1 MKRLSFL
8 QTTIG
13 KKLLMAL
20 TGILFCFFLLVHLLN
35 NLTLFLGPDSFNALV
50 SSLEY
55 IKPLIRVLEVLLLII
70 LVTHIYNAFFLS
82 YKSKSSRPSDYKS
95 KVKDRSTIS
104 SKTMLISG
112 VTILLFLIVHLGTF
126 WRIFQ
131 SVDDHSIYYDIVTKN
146 NLVGFG
152 NPLIAVLY
160 MAASVFIGMH
170 LKHGFESSFKTFGIS
185 NVRTK
190 NIINKVAIL
199 FWFIV
204 PFGFFVISA
213 WFGIIKGL
221 L

>member
-82 YKSKSSRPSDYKS
+82 NKSKSSRPSDYKS
-95 KVKDRSTIS
+95 KIKDRSTIS
-104 SKTMLISG
+104 SKTMLVSG

-126 WRIFQ
+126 WRIFL
-131 SVDDHSIYYDIVTKN
+131 SVEDHSIYYDIVTKN
-146 NLVGFG
+146 NIVGFG

-170 LKHGFESSFKTFGIS
+170 LKHGFESSFKTFGVS
-185 NVRTK
+185 NARTK

>member
-1 MKRLSFL
+1 MKKLSLF

-35 NLTLFLGPDSFNALV
+35 NLTLFLGPASFNALV

-82 YKSKSSRPSDYKS
+82 YKSKSSRPSGYSS
-95 KVKDRSTIS
+95 KIKDSSTIS

-112 VTILLFLIVHLGTF
+112 VTILLFLVVHLGTF

-146 NLVGFG
+146 NIVGFG

-160 MAASVFIGMH
+160 MAASIFIGMH

-199 FWFIV
+199 FWFVV

>member
-1 MKRLSFL
+1 MKKLSLF

-35 NLTLFLGPDSFNALV
+35 NLTLFLGPASFNALV

-82 YKSKSSRPSDYKS
+82 YKSKSSRPSGYS
-95 KVKDRSTIS
+95 SQIKDSSTIS

-112 VTILLFLIVHLGTF
+112 VTILLFLVVHLGTF

-146 NLVGFG
+146 NIVGFG

-160 MAASVFIGMH
+160 MAASIFIGMH

-199 FWFIV
+199 FWFVV

>member
-1 MKRLSFL
+1 MKKLSLF

-82 YKSKSSRPSDYKS
+82 YKSKSSRPSGYS
-95 KVKDRSTIS
+95 SQIKDSSTIS

-112 VTILLFLIVHLGTF
+112 VTILLFLVVHLGTF

-146 NLVGFG
+146 NIVGFG

-160 MAASVFIGMH
+160 MAASIFIGMH

-199 FWFIV
+199 FWFVV